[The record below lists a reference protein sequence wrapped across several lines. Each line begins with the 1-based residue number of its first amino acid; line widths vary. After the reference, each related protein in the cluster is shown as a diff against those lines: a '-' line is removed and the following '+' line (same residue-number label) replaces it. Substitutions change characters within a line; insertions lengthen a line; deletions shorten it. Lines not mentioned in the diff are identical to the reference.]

1 MKTTISMH
9 IGATHLSATLE
20 LHPPSWRQRA
30 SHLWPAR
37 RARSG
42 ASPISQSHAGDSP
55 RVTSAP
61 DEYVAFADIDAN
73 DEPVMAIAAAGESV
87 LRSLRDRHPAGLD
100 GCRLS
105 VRTSMAYAFLNVVT
119 LDSSSGVLPAA
130 SQLQLIAEA
139 VAAESARVPA
149 QGQDVRHEVQPNS
162 THLCIV
168 ALSSPILVAL
178 QTLCASHHLKLVSC
192 QPALIESLDREL
204 SASLGSRDQ
213 RTLVWTEHSKSGER
227 ESLISFV
234 RIDAGSAIRAWRTLA
249 PPAAAS
255 ADTDQPLQS
264 FTDRFLLSS
273 GAGPEDK
280 LIRASWP
287 RAPQLASEVDSM
299 ETAS

>member
-1 MKTTISMH
+1 MKPTISMC

-30 SHLWPAR
+30 SHLWPAG

-42 ASPISQSHAGDSP
+42 ASPISQSHAGDSLQ
-55 RVTSAP
+55 VTSAS

-73 DEPVMAIAAAGESV
+73 DEPVLAMVEAGESV
-87 LRSLRDRHPAGLD
+87 LRSLRDYHPTGLD

-105 VRTSMAYAFLNVVT
+105 VRTSMAHAFLSVVP
-119 LDSSSGVLPAA
+119 LDASSGVLPAA
-130 SQLQLIAEA
+130 RQLQLIAEA

-149 QGQDVRHEVQPNS
+149 QGQEVRHEVQPNS

-178 QTLCASHHLKLVSC
+178 QTLCTSHHLKLVSC

-204 SASLGSRDQ
+204 SASLRSRDQ

-249 PPAAAS
+249 PPTAPS

-280 LIRASWP
+280 LIRVSWP
-287 RAPQLASEVDSM
+287 IVRKIAGVADSM
-299 ETAS
+299 ETTS